1 MRIGMAWQV
10 GRMGL
15 VEDLKCAPS
24 LHGRVVHNA
33 TPALHV
39 HYAITCVVR
48 CPHVPS
54 KQVHYSSIPKTPA
67 TRNIT
72 MHATESRSHYRY
84 KQTKMPACHRE
95 RERNFTQY
103 GGHLRDKLLQEYEA
117 APA

>member
-33 TPALHV
+33 TPA
-39 HYAITCVVR
+39 TCPL
-48 CPHVPS
+48 CYNLCTTVPS
-54 KQVHYSSIPKTPA
+54 KHVHYSSIPKTPA
-67 TRNIT
+67 TRNVT